1 MRKRAFVLCLPI
13 VFAAA
18 MLTAEARAATQPP
31 ILYDGGLR
39 CLAKK
44 TGVGNCNSASY
55 NARIYVI
62 AKIGFPAKAL
72 TTGKTNDIY
81 PVWSPNRKQIAF
93 YSAPTAGLTVGNAIP
108 AFQLWLMNA
117 NGTGQHKIGSS
128 LLALGMSGPTWSA
141 NGSSI
146 VFAAESPDGKTRDL
160 YSIKTNG
167 TGLTDLT
174 KNPDSVASD
183 YPSESPDGAKIVFR
197 HETTPGFPEAYSI
210 AADGSS
216 STKLFRGGIMFAW
229 RHDDQQD
236 RLRRE
241 LTARRA
247 PGDLSRPFDLCL
259 CGDATHERLAVHEP
273 VVRAERDAN
282 RGCACEPDHDH
293 ERRRVAAEA
302 TDEEGPEELRREP
315 RLVAAIALLP

>member
-229 RHDDQQD
+229 RHDDQQVAFVANSQRD
-236 RLRRE
+236 GRLE
-241 LTARRA
+241 IFLVPSTFASAATQLTNASQYTSPSFA
-247 PGDLSRPFDLCL
+247 PNG
-259 CGDATHERLAVHEP
+259 TQIV
-273 VVRAERDAN
+273 VVRANQITIMNADGSQLKQLTKKAPKNFVAN
-282 RGCACEPDHDH
+282 PDW
-293 ERRRVAAEA
+293 
-302 TDEEGPEELRREP
+302 
-315 RLVAAIALLP
+315 